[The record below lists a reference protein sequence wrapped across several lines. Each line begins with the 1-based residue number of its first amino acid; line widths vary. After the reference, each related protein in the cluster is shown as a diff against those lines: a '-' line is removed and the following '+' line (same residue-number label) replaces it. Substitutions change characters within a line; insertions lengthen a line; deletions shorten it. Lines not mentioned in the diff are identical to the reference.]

1 MGRDLKITVVGSTA
15 VGKTSLLISYTT
27 NSFPGDHVPTV
38 FDNYSCNAL
47 IDNEA
52 ITLGLWDTAG
62 SNDYDELRP
71 LSFPGTDAFLVCFSV
86 TDLDSLTAV
95 ESKWVPEIK
104 QHGDP
109 DSPIILVA
117 TKSDLRASNPDNVSE
132 DRGKEMAK
140 KIQAYKYIECSAR
153 TQDNLQEVFQ
163 ETIRAVIRPKSDESD
178 DKTKKKKKGLFG
190 FKKK

>member
-1 MGRDLKITVVGSTA
+1 M
-15 VGKTSLLISYTT
+15 
-27 NSFPGDHVPTV
+27 
-38 FDNYSCNAL
+38 
-47 IDNEA
+47 
-52 ITLGLWDTAG
+52 
-62 SNDYDELRP
+62 
-71 LSFPGTDAFLVCFSV
+71 
-86 TDLDSLTAV
+86 DSLTAV

-132 DRGKEMAK
+132 DKGKEIAK

-153 TQDNLQEVFQ
+153 TQENLQEVFQ
-163 ETIRAVIRPKSDESD
+163 ETIRAVIRPKTEEND